1 MNTTNQNRQG
11 RLQRQAGSNGFLVDS
26 FRWVFIRHG
35 LTMSLLLI
43 ICVGIRLHTGGDL
56 PSASQALGPLSSQD
70 VLRIRWLHFGLLTA
84 LLTFVGLHWRWRD
97 IEAQRQTLLWLGYL
111 GMISL
116 VEELLF
122 RLVAPQLLQSLLGP
136 TGSVVVSNLIF
147 AGLHFFT
154 LRWRLRHCIVVFLGG
169 LGLSR
174 LLQVTDD
181 LILVVLVHW
190 FFTFLNTPHP
200 PRVKGF
206 VR

>member
-84 LLTFVGLHWRWRD
+84 LLTFVGLHWRWCD

-190 FFTFLNTPHP
+190 FFTFLNTPQAP
-200 PRVKGF
+200 KGTTSAP
-206 VR
+206 

>member
-70 VLRIRWLHFGLLTA
+70 VLRIRWLHFGLPTA

>member
-1 MNTTNQNRQG
+1 MNNTNQNRQG

-35 LTMSLLLI
+35 LTMSLLLM
-43 ICVGIRLHTGGDL
+43 ICVGIRLYIGGDL
-56 PSASQALGPLSSQD
+56 PSASQALGPLSKQN
-70 VLRIRWLHFGLLTA
+70 VLQIKSLHLGLLIA
-84 LLTFVGLHWRWRD
+84 LLTFVGLHWRWRG
-97 IEAQRQTLLWLGYL
+97 IEAQRQTFLWLAYL

-122 RLVAPQLLQSLLGP
+122 RLVAPQLLQSLLGY

-147 AGLHFFT
+147 AGIHFFT

-174 LLQVTDD
+174 LLLVTDD

-190 FFTFLNTPHP
+190 FFTFLNTPQP
-200 PRVKGF
+200 PKGTTSAP
-206 VR
+206 

>member
-190 FFTFLNTPHP
+190 FFTFLNTPRAP
-200 PRVKGF
+200 KGTTSAA
-206 VR
+206 